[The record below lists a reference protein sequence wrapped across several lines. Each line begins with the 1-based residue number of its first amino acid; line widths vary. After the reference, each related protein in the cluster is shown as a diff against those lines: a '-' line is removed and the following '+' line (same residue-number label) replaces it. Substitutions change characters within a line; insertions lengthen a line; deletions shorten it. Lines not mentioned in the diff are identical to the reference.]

1 MDIFYDDEHHQRLCA
16 DPKLMKKKLGA
27 SCAKKLQRRLDDL
40 DAAQNLEE
48 MSRLPGRCHEL
59 EGDRKGQLSL
69 DLDHPYRLIFQPEDQ
84 PPPTKPDGGLDRT
97 KVEAIRILFVG
108 EDYH

>member
-1 MDIFYDDEHHQRLCA
+1 MDIFFSDEDDQRLCA

-27 SCAKKLQRRLDDL
+27 SSAKKLQRRLDDL
-40 DAAQNLEE
+40 DAVQNLED
-48 MSRLPGRCHEL
+48 MSHLPGRCHEL
-59 EGDRKGQLSL
+59 SGDRKGQLAL
-69 DLDHPYRLIFQPEDQ
+69 DLDHPYRLIFQPEEQ